1 MPYNKKWDKGYAS
14 KANGNFR
21 SGAFTPKK
29 PVRSFRDLEIYQK
42 TIECAV
48 LISKDIVPHL
58 DGSVKGKGR
67 IKGDEKYIFAERLLD
82 CAMSVP
88 LLVAESHS
96 LRFADFALG
105 VGYLEKAMAGC
116 NKMIVYLEHV
126 KGLYG
131 TKFDMGLLDDIIGRY
146 ANARIK
152 MFRLEKS
159 WKKFRTEYADEKT
172 GKGKGDF
179 KYS

>member
-1 MPYNKKWDKGYAS
+1 MAYYKKP
-14 KANGNFR
+14 
-21 SGAFTPKK
+21 FTPKK
-29 PVRSFRDLEIYQK
+29 PVRTFRDLEIYQK

-48 LISKDIVPHL
+48 LISKDVMPKL
-58 DGSVKGKGR
+58 
-67 IKGDEKYIFAERLLD
+67 IKLKYSYAERLCD
-82 CAMSVP
+82 CALAVP

-105 VGYLEKAMAGC
+105 VGYLEKAMSAS

-126 KGLYG
+126 KGLFG
-131 TKFDMGLLDDIIGRY
+131 SKVDSSLIEDLVERY
-146 ANARIK
+146 AQARIK

-159 WKKFRTEYADEKT
+159 WKRFRTEYADNET

-179 KYS
+179 KY

>member
-1 MPYNKKWDKGYAS
+1 MYKKYN
-14 KANGNFR
+14 
-21 SGAFTPKK
+21 FTPKK
-29 PVRSFRDLEIYQK
+29 PVRTFRDLEVYQK
-42 TIECAV
+42 TIECSVVISKNIVPV
-48 LISKDIVPHL
+48 LIKL
-58 DGSVKGKGR
+58 
-67 IKGDEKYIFAERLLD
+67 KYTYAERLGE
-82 CAMSVP
+82 CAFAVP

-131 TKFDMGLLDDIIGRY
+131 SKIDTGLIEDLVGRY
-146 ANARIK
+146 VDMRTK

-159 WKKFRTEYADEKT
+159 WKKFRTEYNDAGS

-179 KYS
+179 KY